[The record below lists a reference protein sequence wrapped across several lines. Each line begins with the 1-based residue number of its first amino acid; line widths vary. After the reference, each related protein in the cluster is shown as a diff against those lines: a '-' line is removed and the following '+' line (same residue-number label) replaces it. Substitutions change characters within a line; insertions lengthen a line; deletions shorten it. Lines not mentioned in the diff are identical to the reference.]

1 MKGTNVV
8 AHTSDQHT
16 ARCGGMNLQCSS
28 MFINVHQFW
37 PHQEQ
42 AVFSNQHPAGF
53 LKTATRK
60 PLTCS
65 SKGHP
70 KGAGSFFPRSK
81 IRICLHLINR
91 FLVSGMKIR
100 ALHINQLLVWCELI
114 ELMWHALKSLNR
126 AGRKMA
132 GCIDQIEWRPAFVQ
146 PRKVRD
152 VLSSLALAEA
162 LRILWYA
169 AYMCCIN
176 SYDSMTI
183 KYHQ

>member
-8 AHTSDQHT
+8 THMSDQHT

-28 MFINVHQFW
+28 MFINSGHTRNRQFFRTNTPQGSW
-37 PHQEQ
+37 KLPPENPWHAALRDTPKEQ
-42 AVFSNQHPAGF
+42 AV
-53 LKTATRK
+53 
-60 PLTCS
+60 
-65 SKGHP
+65 
-70 KGAGSFFPRSK
+70 FFPRSK

-114 ELMWHALKSLNR
+114 ELMWHALKSFNR